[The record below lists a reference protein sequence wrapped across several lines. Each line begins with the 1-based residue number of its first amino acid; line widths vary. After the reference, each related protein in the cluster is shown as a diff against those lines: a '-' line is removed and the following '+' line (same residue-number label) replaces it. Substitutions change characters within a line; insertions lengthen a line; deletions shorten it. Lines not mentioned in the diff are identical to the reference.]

1 MGIFFRSIESNDLEF
16 KEHSDYKFGNALV
29 VKLASQLTTA
39 LKASKEKSRFYG
51 GFFLWSIESNKLAPT
66 YVATLDGAVFS
77 VVEGLTSVFGM
88 RTGVPLPL
96 THQLITFNQL
106 TLIDLHIQYYL
117 YPTNRWRLP

>member
-1 MGIFFRSIESNDLEF
+1 MGIFFR
-16 KEHSDYKFGNALV
+16 
-29 VKLASQLTTA
+29 
-39 LKASKEKSRFYG
+39 
-51 GFFLWSIESNKLAPT
+51 SIESNKLAPT

-106 TLIDLHIQYYL
+106 TYFLGDFTCELVIL
-117 YPTNRWRLP
+117 YPQIS